1 MNIILIIAA
10 IIAGIALIVVIYGF
24 TRPQHSYMK
33 REIEINS
40 SAETVYEYANNL
52 QKFVENWSP
61 WTDKDPEMITTYN
74 DISSGVGAKY
84 EWKGQPKKV
93 GHGLMEIIETDS
105 NKKVKSLLQ
114 FGGRGD
120 AFVTLEITP
129 INDNKV
135 LVAWDF
141 TSDAGNNPIGR
152 IFGSMMDKFL
162 GPDFELGLRKL
173 KETCEK

>member
-10 IIAGIALIVVIYGF
+10 IIAGISLIVAVYGF

-33 REIEINS
+33 REIEI
-40 SAETVYEYANNL
+40 SAPVEIIFDYSNNL

-61 WTDKDPEMITTYN
+61 WTDKDPQMTTQYN

-84 EWKGQPKKV
+84 EWKGHPKKV
-93 GHGLMEIIETDS
+93 GYGLMEIIES
-105 NKKVKSLLQ
+105 EPNKKVKSLLK
-114 FGGRGD
+114 FGGKGD
-120 AFVTLEITP
+120 AFVTLEIHN
-129 INDNKV
+129 INDKTATV
-135 LVAWDF
+135 TWDF
-141 TSDAGNNPIGR
+141 TSDAGNNPVGR

-162 GPDFELGLRKL
+162 GPDFELGLKKL